1 MDTMQRIE
9 TQGNIFGIAL
19 NYKNLYAAFR
29 QQFNH
34 PPYIKEPIHAVMF
47 IKTPNTR
54 NRSGCP
60 VIKRQGDDLEPGPC
74 LGIVMGTN
82 AFQLNVDQVQQH
94 IAGYVVVNEWSLHE
108 DSYYRP
114 TVKAKCQDGFCVIG
128 TPVSKHQVKQI
139 DQLDLRVFV
148 NGILKQQG
156 TTADW
161 IRSPAQIIAEITQY
175 MPLYR
180 GDIILTGSPEGRI
193 SVQHGDEVRVEID
206 QLGEVVNSIW
216 EYGI

>member
-1 MDTMQRIE
+1 MDTMQTIE

-19 NYKNLYAAFR
+19 NYKNLYAELR
-29 QQFNH
+29 PQFNQ
-34 PPYIKEPIHAVMF
+34 PPYIQEPIHAVMF

-60 VIKRQGDDLEPGPC
+60 VIKHQGDRLEPGPC
-74 LGIVMGTN
+74 VGVVIGQN
-82 AFQLNVDQVQQH
+82 SFQLSLDQAEHH

-114 TVKAKCQDGFCVIG
+114 SVKAKCQDGFCVIG
-128 TPVSKHQVKQI
+128 TPVSKQQLTHV
-139 DQLDLRVFV
+139 DQLEMRVFV
-148 NGILKQQG
+148 NGALKQSG

-161 IRSPAQIIAEITQY
+161 IRSPAQIIAEISQY

-180 GDIILTGSPEGRI
+180 GDMILTGTPAGRVA
-193 SVQHGDEVRVEID
+193 VQHGDEVSVEID
-206 QLGEVVNSIW
+206 QLGQVRNTVW